1 MCGIAGIY
9 NLNNEPVAQDTL
21 KRMCDIIRHRG
32 PDDEGQWINGNIGLG
47 HRRLSIIDLS
57 PAGHQPMS
65 NEDQTIW
72 ITYNGEIYNYIELRP
87 ELEAKGHRFTSHTDT
102 EVIIHAYEEYGEKC
116 LSKFNGMFAFCLWDS
131 REKKLFCVR
140 DRCGVKPFYYYFDF
154 NRFVFASE
162 IKAIIEDKTIPK
174 RPNNQIVCDYLVYA
188 YLDHTEDTFFDG
200 IKQLL
205 PAHYLIVKDG
215 KLVIKKYWD
224 LNPDEKMLD
233 TMDDS
238 KYAQRFY
245 ELFEDSIRLRLRS
258 DVPVGTCLSGGLDS
272 SSIVCVVNN
281 LLMDQ
286 PISPAG
292 GGLGGKSSSPNQK
305 TFSSCF
311 EDKTYDERKFI
322 QEVIKKTN
330 VDANFTFP
338 DGKKLFDIIP
348 EVIWHQDEPFGST
361 SIFAQ
366 WHVMQLAREKG
377 VTVLLDGQGADE
389 LLAGY
394 HGYYDYYFTDLI
406 KTFQFRR
413 LIKELHLYSKYHF
426 YSKRSTL
433 IRLIIPF
440 LSYGLREYLKSIL
453 KTKMSGWVNT
463 DFVKTYQRKIIPV
476 QKYKGCLDDHLYQF
490 FTNSSLPA
498 LLHYEDRNSMAFSVE
513 ARVPFLDYRLVEF
526 IFSLP
531 SSQKI
536 RDGITKIVLRNA
548 MKGILPEK
556 VRMRMDKMG
565 FVTPGDVWF
574 RTVAKDKILEI
585 FNSDSFRNRGYFNVN
600 EIKKEFESHCR
611 GEKSLHFTIWR
622 WINLELWFQKFF
634 DPYG

>member
-9 NLNNEPVAQDTL
+9 NLNNESVSQDTL
-21 KRMCDIIRHRG
+21 KRMGDIIRHRG
-32 PDDEGQWINGNIGLG
+32 PDDEGLWIDRNIGFG

-65 NEDQTIW
+65 NEDKTIW
-72 ITYNGEIYNYIELRP
+72 ITYNGEVYNYIELRP
-87 ELEAKGHRFTSHTDT
+87 ELEAKGHRFISHTDT
-102 EVIIHAYEEYGEKC
+102 EVILHAYEEYGEEC
-116 LSKFNGMFAFCLWDS
+116 LNKFNGMFAFCLWDS
-131 REKKLFCVR
+131 RQNKLFCAR
-140 DRCGVKPFYYYFDF
+140 DRFGIKPFYYYFDAKMF
-154 NRFVFASE
+154 AFASE
-162 IKAIIEDKTIPK
+162 IKALLENKGIEK
-174 RPNNQIVCDYLVYA
+174 RPNNQIICDYLVYG
-188 YLDHTEDTFFDG
+188 YLDHTEETFFAR
-200 IKQLL
+200 IKQLP
-205 PAHYLIVKDG
+205 PAHYLVIKDG
-215 KLVIKKYWD
+215 KLSRKRYWD
-224 LNPDEKMLD
+224 LNPDEKYESSNDL
-233 TMDDS
+233 

-281 LLMDQ
+281 LLWGQ
-286 PISPAG
+286 TLNIQ
-292 GGLGGKSSSPNQK
+292 GLTPMQK

-311 EDKTYDERKFI
+311 EDKTYDEREFI
-322 QEVIKKTN
+322 QEVINKTK
-330 VDANFTFP
+330 VEANFTFP

-366 WHVMQLAREKG
+366 WHVMQLARAKG
-377 VTVLLDGQGADE
+377 VIVLLDGQGADE

-394 HGYYDYYFTDLI
+394 HGYYDFYFTDLI
-406 KTFQFRR
+406 KTFQFKR
-413 LIKELHLYSKYHF
+413 LIQELDLYSKYHS
-426 YSKRSTL
+426 YSKLSTL
-433 IRLIIPF
+433 VRLIRPF
-440 LSYGLREYLKSIL
+440 LPYSLSSYLKSIL
-453 KTKMSGWVNT
+453 KTKISSWVDP
-463 DFVKTYQRKIIPV
+463 DFVKTYQRKIVSV

-565 FVTPGDVWF
+565 FVTPADVWF
-574 RTVAKDKILEI
+574 RTVAKEKILEI
-585 FNSDSFRNRGYFNVN
+585 FNSDSFRNRGYFNVR
-600 EIKKEFESHCR
+600 EIKKEFDTHCR
-611 GEKSLHFTIWR
+611 GEKDMHFTIWR
-622 WINLELWFQKFF
+622 WINLELWLQRFF
-634 DPYG
+634 D

>member
-9 NLNNEPVAQDTL
+9 NLNNEPVSQDTL
-21 KRMCDIIRHRG
+21 KRMCEVIKHRG
-32 PDDEGQWINGNIGLG
+32 PDDEGQWMEGNIGFG

-57 PAGHQPMS
+57 SAGHQPMC
-65 NEDQTIW
+65 NEDKTIW
-72 ITYNGEIYNYIELRP
+72 LTYNGEIYNYIELRP
-87 ELEAKGHRFTSHTDT
+87 ELEARGHHFKSHTDT
-102 EVIIHAYEEYGEKC
+102 EVIIHAYEEYGEDC
-116 LSKFNGMFAFCLWDS
+116 LNKFNGMFAFCLWDS
-131 REKKLFCVR
+131 RQNKLFCAR
-140 DRCGVKPFYYYFDF
+140 DEFGIKPFYYYFDF
-154 NRFVFASE
+154 RRFLFASE
-162 IKAIIEDKTIPK
+162 IKSIIEDKTIEK
-174 RPNNQIVCDYLVYA
+174 KPNNRIICDYLVYA
-188 YLDHTEDTFFDG
+188 YLDHTEETFFDG

-205 PAHYLIVKDG
+205 PAHYLVIKDG
-215 KLVIKKYWD
+215 KLSIKRYWD
-224 LNPDEKMLD
+224 LNPEEKYEPA
-233 TMDDS
+233 DDV

-281 LLMDQ
+281 LLRGQ
-286 PISPAG
+286 TLNVEFANKFHIQ
-292 GGLGGKSSSPNQK
+292 GLTPR

-311 EDKTYDERKFI
+311 EDKTYDERQFI
-322 QEVIKKTN
+322 QEVINKTN

-338 DGKKLFDIIP
+338 DGKQLFDIIP
-348 EVIWHQDEPFGST
+348 KVIWHQDEPFGST

-377 VTVLLDGQGADE
+377 VPVLLDGQGADE

-406 KTFQFRR
+406 KTFQFKR
-413 LIKELHLYSKYHF
+413 LIKELNLYSKYHS
-426 YSKRSTL
+426 YSKFSTL
-433 IRLIIPF
+433 LRLIRPF
-440 LSYGLREYLKSIL
+440 LPYRLSSYLKSIL
-453 KTKMSGWVNT
+453 KIKMSSWLTT
-463 DFVKTYQRKIIPV
+463 DFVKTYQREIVPV
-476 QKYKGCLDDHLYQF
+476 QKYKDCLDDHLYQL
-490 FTNSSLPA
+490 FTKISLPA

-548 MKGILPEK
+548 MKGVLPEK

-585 FNSDSFRNRGYFNVN
+585 FNSDSFRNRGYFNVSK
-600 EIKKEFESHCR
+600 IKKEFDTHCR
-611 GEKSLHFTIWR
+611 GEKDMHFTVWR

-634 DPYG
+634 D

>member
-9 NLNNEPVAQDTL
+9 NLNNEPVSQDTL

-32 PDDEGQWINGNIGLG
+32 PDDEGQWVDGNIGFG

-65 NEDQTIW
+65 NEDKTVW
-72 ITYNGEIYNYIELRP
+72 ITYNGEVYNYIELRS
-87 ELEAKGHRFTSHTDT
+87 ELEAKGHCFNSHTDT
-102 EVIIHAYEEYGEKC
+102 EVIIHAYEEYGEEC
-116 LSKFNGMFAFCLWDS
+116 LNKFNGMFAFAIWDS
-131 REKKLFCVR
+131 RQNKLFCAR
-140 DRCGVKPFYYYFDF
+140 DRCGVKPFYYYFD
-154 NRFVFASE
+154 NQRFLFASE
-162 IKAIIEDKTIPK
+162 IKAIIENKTIEK
-174 RPNNQIVCDYLVYA
+174 KPNNQIICDYLVYA
-188 YLDHTEDTFFDG
+188 YLDHTDETFFAG

-205 PAHYLIVKDG
+205 PAHYLLIKDG
-215 KLVIKKYWD
+215 KLVIKRYWD
-224 LNPDEKMLD
+224 LNPEEKYEPL
-233 TMDDS
+233 DDS
-238 KYAQRFY
+238 KCAQRFY

-281 LLMDQ
+281 LL
-286 PISPAG
+286 
-292 GGLGGKSSSPNQK
+292 LKKQK

-311 EDKTYDERKFI
+311 EDKTYDERNFI
-322 QEVIKKTN
+322 HEVVNKTQ

-338 DGKKLFDIIP
+338 DGNKLFDIIP
-348 EVIWHQDEPFGST
+348 QVIWHQEEPFGST

-366 WHVMQLAREKG
+366 WHVMQLAKEKG
-377 VTVLLDGQGADE
+377 VIVLLDGQGADE

-406 KTFQFRR
+406 KTFQFKR
-413 LIKELHLYSKYHF
+413 LIKELDLYSKYHS
-426 YSKRSTL
+426 YSKLSTL
-433 IRLIIPF
+433 IRLLRPF
-440 LSYGLREYLKSIL
+440 LPYGLSSYLKSIL
-453 KTKMSGWVNT
+453 KTKLSGWVNP
-463 DFVKTYQRKIIPV
+463 DFVKTYQRKLTPV
-476 QKYKGCLDDHLYQF
+476 QKYKGCLDNHLYQF
-490 FTNSSLPA
+490 FITSSLPA

-513 ARVPFLDYRLVEF
+513 ARLPFLDYRLVEF

-574 RTVAKDKILEI
+574 RTVAKNKILEI
-585 FNSDSFRNRGYFNVN
+585 FNSDSFINRGYFNVE
-600 EIKKEFESHCR
+600 EIKKEFERHCR
-611 GEKSLHFTIWR
+611 GEKDLHFTIWR
-622 WINLELWFQKFF
+622 WINLELWLQKFF
-634 DPYG
+634 A